1 VFRTS
6 AILAAFA
13 VLATPQ
19 SRAAQAPPVGT
30 AAAPTADTAVPPP
43 ADTAAAPPADT
54 AAAPTADT
62 AVAPPA
68 GTAVA
73 PPATAQAPPA
83 ASAEAL
89 IGLWAYR
96 ADFGPALRGTLTIRR
111 APGGWRAAIG
121 GLDAPAVVTGD
132 AVRIQFGARGGFRG
146 RRNGHTIAGFWLQP
160 SGATADRRD
169 PGGSGQPFATP
180 VALRRIGPGL
190 WRGTVTPLDDR
201 FTLYL
206 SIFRAADG
214 ALTAAF
220 RNPEL
225 NLNGGASRFLVSR
238 AGDAVRFNLRYD
250 GGEIDHRA
258 TLLHAPDRLRLN
270 WDNLAG
276 AIELGRIDP
285 AQAAGFFPRPPGA
298 LAYVYRAPPATGDG
312 WRTAPA
318 RDLGVDE
325 AALARIIRD
334 IAASDP
340 TARPPALI
348 HSILVAY
355 RGRLVLEEYF
365 FGHDRDAPHD
375 TRSAGKTLASVML
388 GAAMLRGTAIAPE
401 TRIVPLLAAGGPFA
415 NPDPRKDR
423 ITLAQLMTHSAGI
436 ACNDNDE
443 ASPGNEGRMQSQA
456 AQPDWWRYT
465 LDLPIAHDPGRR
477 YAYCSANINL
487 VGGALTAAT
496 GTWLPEYFER
506 TVARPLQFG
515 RWHWNLMANGEG
527 YLGGGAFLRSR
538 DLLKIGQAY
547 LAGGVWN
554 GRRIVTARWVA
565 QSTAPWIEI
574 SPATTGYS
582 EEEFGNY
589 YGAGA
594 DGLAWHLNPLTVN
607 GRAVRSYAA
616 TGNGGQ
622 VLLVVPEYDL
632 AVVFTGGNYMQGGV
646 WGRWGQT
653 IVADRIIPALRR

>member
-1 VFRTS
+1 MSRT
-6 AILAAFA
+6 AAFVVA
-13 VLATPQ
+13 LVLFTTPQ
-19 SRAAQAPPVGT
+19 AGAAWQIGATRQTDATEAPAASAERPIGQSR
-30 AAAPTADTAVPPP
+30 
-43 ADTAAAPPADT
+43 
-54 AAAPTADT
+54 
-62 AVAPPA
+62 
-68 GTAVA
+68 
-73 PPATAQAPPA
+73 APPA
-83 ASAEAL
+83 ATAEAL

-96 ADFGPALRGTLTIRR
+96 ADFGPAPRGPLTIRR
-111 APGGWRAAIG
+111 SGRGWRAAIG
-121 GLDAPAVVTGD
+121 GLEAPAVVTGD
-132 AVRIQFGARGGFRG
+132 AVRIRFGTRGGFRG
-146 RRNGHTIAGFWLQP
+146 HLRGSTIDGFWLQP

-180 VALRRIGPGL
+180 VVLRRIGPGR
-190 WRGTVTPLDDR
+190 WRGTVTPLEDR

-225 NLNGGASRFLVSR
+225 NLNGGASRFLVTR

-258 TLLHAPDRLRLN
+258 TLLHAPERLRLR

-276 AIELGRIDP
+276 EIELGHVDP
-285 AQAAGFFPRPPGA
+285 ARAAGFFPRPPGA
-298 LAYVYRAPPATGDG
+298 PAYSYRAPPETGDG

-318 RDLGVDE
+318 RDLGIDE
-325 AALARIIRD
+325 AALARIVRD
-334 IAASDP
+334 VAGADP
-340 TARPPALI
+340 TARPPTLI

-365 FGHDRDAPHD
+365 FGHDRDTPHD
-375 TRSAGKTLASVML
+375 TRSAGKTFASVML
-388 GAAMLRGTAIAPE
+388 GAAMMRGTAIAPDA
-401 TRIVPLLAAGGPFA
+401 RIAPLLAAMGPFA
-415 NPDPRKDR
+415 NPDPRKDQ
-423 ITLAQLMTHSAGI
+423 ITLAQLMTHSAGL
-436 ACNDNDE
+436 ACNDNDD

-456 AQPDWWRYT
+456 GQPNWWRYT
-465 LDLPIAHDPGRR
+465 LDLPMAHDPGRR

-487 VGGALTAAT
+487 VGGALTVAT

-527 YLGGGAFLRSR
+527 YLGGGAFLRPR

-547 LAGGVWN
+547 LGGGVWN

-565 QSTAPWIEI
+565 DSTAPRIAV

-582 EEEFGNY
+582 AEEFGNY

-594 DGLAWHLNPLTVN
+594 DALAWHLNPLTVN

-622 VLLVVPEYDL
+622 VLLVVPEHDL